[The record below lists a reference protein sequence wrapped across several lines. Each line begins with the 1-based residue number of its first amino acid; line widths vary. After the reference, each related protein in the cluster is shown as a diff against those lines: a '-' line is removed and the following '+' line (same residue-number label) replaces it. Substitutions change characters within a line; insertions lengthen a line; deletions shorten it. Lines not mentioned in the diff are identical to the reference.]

1 MKQKTTDIERLFRQ
15 HYERM
20 YRLARAILYDA
31 DECRDVVSDV
41 FERLLREDT
50 VLLPDTEEAYL
61 LRSVR
66 NRCLNIIA
74 HKGVRERVEKM
85 LVMDEET
92 MISDNDDEQL
102 DRLRDI
108 IDHLDPPIRQRILRL
123 RLQQEMTY
131 QEVADA
137 VGVSKVTVYNH
148 LSQAIDT
155 IKQIFKQA
163 KQ

>member
-1 MKQKTTDIERLFRQ
+1 MKQTTTNIERLFRQ

-20 YRLARAILYDA
+20 YRLARTILFDA

-41 FERLLREDT
+41 FERLLSEPV
-50 VLLPDTEEAYL
+50 VLLPETEEAYL

-66 NRCLNIIA
+66 NRCLHVIA
-74 HKGVRERVEKM
+74 HKDVRERVGRLLLENADTI
-85 LVMDEET
+85 L
-92 MISDNDDEQL
+92 SDHDDERLDQL
-102 DRLRDI
+102 MRI
-108 IDHLDPPIRQRILRL
+108 IDHLEPPVRQQILRL
-123 RLQQEMTY
+123 RFLQEMSY
-131 QEVADA
+131 QEVATA

-155 IKQIFKQA
+155 IKKLFNEA

>member
-20 YRLARAILYDA
+20 YRLARTILYDA

-66 NRCLNIIA
+66 NRCLNVIA

-102 DRLRDI
+102 DRLHDI
-108 IDHLDPPIRQRILRL
+108 IDHLEPPIRQRILRL
-123 RLQQEMTY
+123 RLQQEMTF

-137 VGVSKVTVYNH
+137 MGVSKVTVYNH
-148 LSQAIDT
+148 LSQATDT